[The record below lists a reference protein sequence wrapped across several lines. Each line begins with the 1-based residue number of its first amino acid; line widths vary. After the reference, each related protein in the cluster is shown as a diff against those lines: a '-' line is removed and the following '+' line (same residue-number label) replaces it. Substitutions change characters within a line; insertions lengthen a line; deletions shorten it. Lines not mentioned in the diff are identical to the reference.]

1 MSIGY
6 ISILSNAHTHLH
18 THTHAHTHTCDVY
31 CVGLFPFSFPT
42 FSPPALLTIHLFLSL
57 PLPSLFTQI
66 STLVTLQLL
75 VQMSSRDV
83 LDGAKYK
90 VCEVVW

>member
-1 MSIGY
+1 MNNLIFQ
-6 ISILSNAHTHLH
+6 L
-18 THTHAHTHTCDVY
+18 VM
-31 CVGLFPFSFPT
+31 
-42 FSPPALLTIHLFLSL
+42 PPAFLTIHLLFLSL